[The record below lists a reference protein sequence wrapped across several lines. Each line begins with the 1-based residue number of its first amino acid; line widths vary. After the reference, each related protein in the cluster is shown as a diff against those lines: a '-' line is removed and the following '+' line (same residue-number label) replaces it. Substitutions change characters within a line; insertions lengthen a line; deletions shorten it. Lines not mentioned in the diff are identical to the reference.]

1 PSAISPAL
9 PGASRGSASPMPYP
23 RWSFG
28 TGADRRTGWRGGP
41 SWIGGRS
48 KWLPRVILDL
58 VQRWSP
64 VGRIAGLADAPQ
76 VDRSRKTKDV
86 GQVHGEEPEAKADGH
101 RSISAERIGV
111 ARPLDPD
118 PQWLGRSGA
127 PWCGLAMSVLLV
139 SRGASL
145 SSRTGPQASCPK
157 GPRARIRFLP
167 VPMRSGETRRW

>member
-1 PSAISPAL
+1 MYGIIRQRVPEYLGNSIVVMLCPPWLMYLRSGQRSPRSGTPDPTCPSAISPAL

-76 VDRSRKTKDV
+76 VDRARKTKDV
-86 GQVHGEEPEAKADGH
+86 GQVHGEEPEAKAD
-101 RSISAERIGV
+101 
-111 ARPLDPD
+111 
-118 PQWLGRSGA
+118 
-127 PWCGLAMSVLLV
+127 
-139 SRGASL
+139 
-145 SSRTGPQASCPK
+145 
-157 GPRARIRFLP
+157 
-167 VPMRSGETRRW
+167 